1 MVAGKD
7 ITGKAAGFAAL
18 LQSSTSVHPQVSRS
32 RGCRV
37 RAGEPGCAI
46 VERESGGFDVPEY
59 DFDELGYMNG
69 VGYLTWGA
77 AVRKYKSLPPAVRGP
92 IFLRPSGSLYKPSD
106 FDRAAEQL

>member
-1 MVAGKD
+1 VLDSPRYREALHRF
-7 ITGKAAGFAAL
+7 IHRYLEAAA
-18 LQSSTSVHPQVSRS
+18 VVSA
-32 RGCRV
+32 
-37 RAGEPGCAI
+37 RANRAVLSFNGNQE
-46 VERESGGFDVPEY
+46 VFDVPEY